1 MAPSKRAQEEFS
13 EEVQVSHSGRHKLQ
27 RGEVELKRMQEMLK
41 GREEHAR
48 IFASYQ
54 EAISELREF
63 YAREASFEQMLQR
76 TVDSFVSSFGYYMAW
91 YGELKSDEKVVLPKV
106 WAGKYERYLDGLRI
120 ELDDSKDAKCA
131 MSLAIV
137 RKEPF
142 GYADLEHDKDFEKW
156 RPLAL
161 EYGYR
166 SNQAIPLIIDGKS
179 VGAFLVYSTRPR
191 AFSGDLVGYLV
202 GIANELATIV
212 ENITNRR
219 KAGEVYR
226 TLIDHSLQGLAII
239 QDERVVFA
247 NRAIGEITG
256 YTVDEMLA
264 ASSQEVQA
272 FIHPADRTLVWDWHR
287 ARLKGEQSADHY
299 ELRGIRK
306 DGAICWLEIH
316 ASPIEYRDR
325 PAVQAAC
332 IDVTERKETEQAL
345 HKRTEE
351 LTAMNEMAMELAVAS
366 SRADVYRLV
375 CETLKS
381 ITGALFTGITSYD
394 SRRHE
399 LKVEHVSADSTF
411 ISKASS
417 ILGQKVDELRIPL
430 ERSYTEQMLSE
441 KARRLEGLYEL
452 MFGTIP
458 EGVAGAL
465 RDALGIGDVYGLALH
480 YGGKIMGTMPIL
492 MPQQGRLLSIEM
504 LKAFAN
510 LVTTSL
516 QRMKAEEER
525 LTAMQERAVV
535 IDTMSDALVV
545 LNLSGEIT
553 SCNPA
558 HLKMFGH
565 SSASE
570 IVGKRFG
577 ELREAFADPE
587 QDIPRLL
594 GVFEGI
600 IRDSVSEPIEVKV
613 RRTDGKELTVSASA
627 SLQRDA
633 MGNPL
638 SVVAILKD
646 ITLQKRL
653 QEVEREATATRMA
666 VEMIEGMLE
675 VVAIVDLDG
684 TIRHVNS
691 EFEVRSGYRREEV
704 VGKTAVEVG
713 IISRQEDQRIEKEVI
728 PRLMDEGFVRNIE
741 TSATSRDGTRFTALM
756 SWRLMKDTRGD
767 PKAILVSATDIT
779 ELKQAEAQLREYQR
793 QLLSLTLELSLTE
806 ERERRHIAA
815 VLHDRIT
822 QLLVFAKMKLDDVL
836 SLSAKSVDLGGALKE
851 ISSMLDRT
859 IEETQTLTY
868 DLGSPTLY
876 ELGLEAAIDEWLTEE
891 IEEKHNISTSLET
904 EGVPESLSQDLTGLL
919 FRSVRELLVNAV
931 KHSRAH
937 NVKVTLQGEEERIRI
952 CVEDDGVGFELSES
966 GVPRDKKG
974 RYGLFSIKQRLSHI
988 GGHMEIRSQPDH
1000 GTRVVLVVPSKTIRW
1015 EETRSR

>member
-1 MAPSKRAQEEFS
+1 
-13 EEVQVSHSGRHKLQ
+13 
-27 RGEVELKRMQEMLK
+27 MLR
-41 GREEHAR
+41 GREEQAR

-54 EAISELREF
+54 QAISELREF

-76 TVDSFVSSFGYYMAW
+76 TVDSFVNRFGYYMAW
-91 YGELKSDEKVVLPKV
+91 YGELKSDEKVILPTV
-106 WAGKYERYLDGLRI
+106 WAGKYERYLDGLRL

-131 MSLAIV
+131 MSLAVV
-137 RKEPF
+137 RKGPF
-142 GYADLEHDKDFEKW
+142 GYADLEHDKDFERW
-156 RPLAL
+156 RSLAL

-179 VGAFLVYSTRPR
+179 IGAFLVYSTRPR

-219 KAGEVYR
+219 KAGEAYR
-226 TLIDHSLQGLAII
+226 TLVDHSLQGLAII

-247 NRAIGEITG
+247 NKAMSEITN
-256 YTVDEMLA
+256 YAVDEMLA
-264 ASSQEVQA
+264 ASSQEVRA
-272 FIHPADRTLVWDWHR
+272 FVHPADRTLVWDRHL
-287 ARLKGEQSADHY
+287 ARLKGEPLADRY
-299 ELRGIRK
+299 EIRGIRQ

-316 ASPIEYRDR
+316 ASPIEYRGK

-332 IDVTERKETEQAL
+332 IDITERKETERAL
-345 HKRTEE
+345 QKRTEE
-351 LTAMNEMAMELAVAS
+351 LTTMNEMAMELAVAS
-366 SRADVYRLV
+366 SVVDMYTLA

-394 SRRHE
+394 SRGHE

-411 ISKASS
+411 VMKASH

-430 ERSYTEQMLSE
+430 ERGHTEQMLSE
-441 KARRLEGLYEL
+441 KAKRLDGLHEL
-452 MFGTIP
+452 MFGAIP
-458 EGVAGAL
+458 EVVADAL
-465 RDALGIGDVYGLALH
+465 KEALGIGDVYGLALH

-492 MPQQGRLLSIEM
+492 MPQQGPLLSIEM

-510 LVTTSL
+510 LVTASL
-516 QRMKAEEER
+516 QRIRAEEER
-525 LTAMQERAVV
+525 LAAVQERAVV

-558 HLKMFGH
+558 HLRMFGH

-570 IVGKRFG
+570 IVGRHFS
-577 ELREAFADPE
+577 EPRDAFCNPHE
-587 QDIPRLL
+587 DIPRLL
-594 GVFEGI
+594 GVFKRI
-600 IRDSVSEPIEVKV
+600 IQDGLSEPIEVTV
-613 RRTDGKELTVSASA
+613 RRADGKELTVSASV
-627 SLQRDA
+627 SLQRNA

-653 QEVEREATATRMA
+653 QEMEREAAATRMA

-675 VVAIVDLDG
+675 AVAIMDLDG

-691 EFEVRSGYRREEV
+691 EFEVRSGYKRDEV
-704 VGKTAVEVG
+704 VGKTAVELG
-713 IISRQEDQRIEKEVI
+713 IISTQEDQRIEKEVI
-728 PRLMDEGFVRNIE
+728 PRLMNEGFVRNIE
-741 TSATSRDGTRFTALM
+741 ASVTSRDGTRFPALM
-756 SWRLMKDTRGD
+756 SWRLMKDTHGD

-793 QLLSLTLELSLTE
+793 QLQSMTLELSLTE
-806 ERERRHIAA
+806 EHERRHVAA
-815 VLHDRIT
+815 VLHDRIA
-822 QLLVFAKMKLDDVL
+822 QLLVFAKMKLDEF
-836 SLSAKSVDLGGALKE
+836 SLSAKSVDLGGALEE
-851 ISSMLDRT
+851 ISSMLDRA

-891 IEEKHNISTSLET
+891 IEEKHNISTYLET
-904 EGVPESLSQDLTGLL
+904 EGVPESLSQDVSGFL

-931 KHSRAH
+931 KHSRAQ
-937 NVKVTLQGEEERIRI
+937 NIKVTLQGEEERIRI

-966 GVPRDKKG
+966 GVPRDKKS

-1000 GTRVVLVVPSKTIRW
+1000 GTRVVLVVPSKTTHW